1 MVCQFFLK
9 PIFLMQFSQWPVEPS
24 KDFWVEQK
32 GSYQGDL
39 QIATIHQILFQ
50 TIRAN
55 LLVAAIDDCICDRM

>member
-1 MVCQFFLK
+1 MNSFA
-9 PIFLMQFSQWPVEPS
+9 IFLMQFSQWPVEPS

-39 QIATIHQILFQ
+39 QIATSH
-50 TIRAN
+50 AN